1 VWHGLVDNDQW
12 QASYLTGD
20 EFAELK
26 FWLGDEA
33 AEAAVA
39 AAATGPVGV
48 SAPTAAP
55 STAPSS
61 VRQRAHAISTRA
73 AHGAKA
79 RG

>member
-1 VWHGLVDNDQW
+1 MKLRVECYSGHK
-12 QASYLTGD
+12 AD
-20 EFAELK
+20 ERPVK